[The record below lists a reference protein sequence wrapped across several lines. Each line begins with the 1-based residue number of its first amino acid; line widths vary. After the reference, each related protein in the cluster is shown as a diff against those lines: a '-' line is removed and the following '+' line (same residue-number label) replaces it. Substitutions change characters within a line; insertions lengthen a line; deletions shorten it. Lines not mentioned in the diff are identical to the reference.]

1 MEINTCGCQK
11 NMLKAPISV
20 IVLTYN
26 EEKNIEE
33 CLKSVYE
40 WVDEIFAVD
49 SGSTDGT
56 LEIVRRYTD
65 KIFQHSFED
74 YGKQRNWAQKTL
86 PITNEWILHLDAD
99 ERILPEL
106 VNEIKEVFKNV
117 LDDVNGFLIKKR
129 MIFMGRWIKHGGH
142 YPVYH
147 LRLFRKEKGF
157 CESRK
162 YDQHFI
168 CTGKVTRLKHD
179 ILEENNIDLTE
190 WTNRHNQWSSS
201 EAEEHLMES
210 IKINQVNEKIWGTP
224 IERRRWLKNKIFRN
238 SPLFIRSFLYFFY
251 RYFFRLGFLDGKE
264 GLIFHF
270 LQGFWFRFLVDAKL
284 YEMKFKKSLNS
295 KLEHINHEQSKSE
308 QE

>member
-1 MEINTCGCQK
+1 MSDLESITNK
-11 NMLKAPISV
+11 VPLSV
-20 IVLTYN
+20 IILTYN
-26 EEKNIEE
+26 EERNIEE

-106 VNEIKEVFKNV
+106 ANEIKEVFKNV
-117 LDDVNGFLIKKR
+117 PDDVNGFLIKKR

-179 ILEENNIDLTE
+179 ILEENNIDLTD
-190 WTNRHNQWSSS
+190 WTNRHNRWASS
-201 EAEEHLMES
+201 EAEELLIELR
-210 IKINQVNEKIWGTP
+210 KTNQVNEKFWGNP
-224 IERRRWLKNKIFRN
+224 IERRRWLKNKVFRN
-238 SPLFIRSFLYFFY
+238 SPLFIRSFIYFLY
-251 RYFFRLGFLDGKE
+251 RYFLRLGFLDGKE

-270 LQGFWFRFLVDAKL
+270 LQGFWFRVLVDAKL

-295 KLEHINHEQSKSE
+295 RFNNKS
-308 QE
+308 